1 MKNIL
6 IAILA
11 DVLGCLCIAGLC
23 VALVCWLSGSS
34 MNGTIAWNTFVCL
47 LLVFLGCS
55 FLVGFP
61 SLVEMIWEARPT
73 VRAARAEEAERR
85 AQSELKRVL
94 LIEAE
99 RKARATRQTNI
110 LDGVVARFEAW
121 TRQWEQE
128 HPEDAQELA
137 ARRQAR
143 ETLEAAQDGEEEEG

>member
-6 IAILA
+6 LMVLA

-23 VALVCWLSGSS
+23 VAISWWFSGSS
-34 MNGTIAWNTFVCL
+34 MNGPIAWNTFVYL
-47 LLVFLGCS
+47 LLIFLGCS

-61 SLVEMIWEARPT
+61 SLVEMIWDARPA
-73 VRAARAEEAERR
+73 VHAAREAEAERR

-94 LIEAE
+94 LIGAE
-99 RKARATRQTNI
+99 RQARVERQRQI
-110 LDGVVARFEAW
+110 LLAVAAGFEAW

-128 HPEDAQELA
+128 HPEDAKELA

-143 ETLEAAQDGEEEEG
+143 AAAQDNAEEEE

>member
-23 VALVCWLSGSS
+23 VAISWWFSGSS

-47 LLVFLGCS
+47 LLIFLGCS

-61 SLVEMIWEARPT
+61 SLVEMIWEARPA

-99 RKARATRQTNI
+99 RQTRAERQRQI
-110 LDGVVARFEAW
+110 LLAVAAGFEAW

-128 HPEDAQELA
+128 HPDDAHELA

-143 ETLEAAQDGEEEEG
+143 EALNASQDGKED